1 MTATQ
6 ELLNAQKEA
15 KNVENLINWRSWMP
29 YLTPLGCAYEKG
41 EPRRYYKDARGYYY
55 YRVVTESELHKNK

>member
-6 ELLNAQKEA
+6 ELLKAQKEA
-15 KNVENLINWRSWMP
+15 MNVEELLNWRSWMP
-29 YLTPLGCAYEKG
+29 YLTPIGCAYVKG

-55 YRVVTESELHKNK
+55 YRAVNESELHRNK